1 MPAAVEHGST
11 ISETRGVA
19 YHHLVVHALHEQLC
33 QCLKTA
39 PERIFIGS
47 LDDDAMT
54 SHLDHIRAVRLHPPG
69 KFKFHSRAASAF
81 LQRNSF
87 AFKDFRCKVNVS
99 VSQIAS

>member
-39 PERIFIGS
+39 PECIFIGS

-54 SHLDHIRAVRLHPPG
+54 SHLDHIRAVRFHPPG

-81 LQRNSF
+81 LQRNPF